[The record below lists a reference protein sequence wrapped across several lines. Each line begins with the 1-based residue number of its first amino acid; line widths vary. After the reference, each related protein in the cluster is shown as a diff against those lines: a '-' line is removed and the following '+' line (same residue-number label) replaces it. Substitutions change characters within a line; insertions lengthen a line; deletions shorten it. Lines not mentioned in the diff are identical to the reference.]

1 MKNLLRYIIG
11 RTLLTI
17 PMVFILL
24 TIVFVVVRIM
34 PGDPVSSML
43 GGHAPDKVIEQKK
56 EELGLN
62 KPLFVQ
68 YVNYLWQICRLDL
81 GNSMIYKQQV
91 IDAIGEKLP
100 ATIEL
105 TFFGMLITLL
115 VGVPLGA
122 YAADKRRSTQDYSI
136 RLYGIVIYC
145 IPVYWLGLMLQMIF
159 GIWLDLFP
167 IAGRTG
173 ARVFVAAFEWSG
185 FYVMDTIVA
194 RDFESL
200 KDVLIHLVLPSVT
213 LGLTLSGIFIRLT
226 RANMLDVLKSDYI
239 LAAEARGIR
248 HWRVVYKHAVMNA
261 FVPIL
266 TMMGLQVAILMA
278 GAVLTETTF
287 SWPGM
292 GRLLLE
298 RIYLRDY
305 PTIQGVIVIFAVI
318 VALVSLLVDI
328 IYALV
333 DPRVRY

>member
-43 GGHAPDKVIEQKK
+43 GGHAPEKVIEEKK

-62 KPLFVQ
+62 KPLIAQ
-68 YVNYLWQICRLDL
+68 YGNYLWQICRLDL
-81 GNSMIYKQQV
+81 GNSMIFKQRV
-91 IDAIGEKLP
+91 IDAIGDKLP

-122 YAADKRRSTQDYSI
+122 YAADKRRSGQDYSI

-167 IAGRTG
+167 IAGRIG
-173 ARVFVAAFEWSG
+173 ARVFEGAFDWSG
-185 FYVMDTIVA
+185 FYVLDTIVA
-194 RDFESL
+194 GDFEAL
-200 KDVLIHLVLPSVT
+200 GDVLIHLVLPAVT

-239 LAAEARGIR
+239 LAAEARGIKHR
-248 HWRVVYKHAVMNA
+248 RVVYKHAIMNA

-305 PTIQGVIVIFAVI
+305 PTIQGVIVIFALI